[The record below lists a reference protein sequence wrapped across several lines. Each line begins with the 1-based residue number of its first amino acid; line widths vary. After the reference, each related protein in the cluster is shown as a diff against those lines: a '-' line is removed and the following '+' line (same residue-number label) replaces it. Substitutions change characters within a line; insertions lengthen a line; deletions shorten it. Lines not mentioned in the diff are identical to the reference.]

1 MSTPAAFYARVSSDR
16 QKEQHTIGSQVTALI
31 RYAETHGYVVPS
43 EWQFQDDG
51 YSGATLLRPGLE
63 AVRDLAAQGHI
74 EAVLVHSP
82 DRLSRKY
89 AYQVLVAEELARS
102 GVRLVFVHG
111 PSGATPEDALLV
123 QFQHD
128 RRIRAR
134 PDSRAVATGKA

>member
-1 MSTPAAFYARVSSDR
+1 MTPPAAFYARVSSDR

-74 EAVLVHSP
+74 EAGRGSSP
-82 DRLSRKY
+82 GPRRRNNGGP
-89 AYQVLVAEELARS
+89 VLVAAGE
-102 GVRLVFVHG
+102 G
-111 PSGATPEDALLV
+111 
-123 QFQHD
+123 
-128 RRIRAR
+128 
-134 PDSRAVATGKA
+134 